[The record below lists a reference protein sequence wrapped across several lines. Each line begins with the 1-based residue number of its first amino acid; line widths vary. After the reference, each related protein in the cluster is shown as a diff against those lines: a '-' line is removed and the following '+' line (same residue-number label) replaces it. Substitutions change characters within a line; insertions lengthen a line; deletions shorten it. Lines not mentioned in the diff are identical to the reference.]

1 MLVDSDVLIDYLRGR
16 EPSRSRLL
24 AEFPVRRLQTT
35 VINQFELLAGAR
47 RPDQR
52 GTIEQ
57 LLRLLDIVALDSD
70 GAAMASNVRRDLQ
83 VQGLDIGMGD
93 SLIAGVALA
102 KRLPLLTRN
111 RRHFGRV
118 PDLKLID
125 LA

>member
-57 LLRLLDIVALDSD
+57 LLRLLI
-70 GAAMASNVRRDLQ
+70 
-83 VQGLDIGMGD
+83 
-93 SLIAGVALA
+93 
-102 KRLPLLTRN
+102 
-111 RRHFGRV
+111 
-118 PDLKLID
+118 
-125 LA
+125 